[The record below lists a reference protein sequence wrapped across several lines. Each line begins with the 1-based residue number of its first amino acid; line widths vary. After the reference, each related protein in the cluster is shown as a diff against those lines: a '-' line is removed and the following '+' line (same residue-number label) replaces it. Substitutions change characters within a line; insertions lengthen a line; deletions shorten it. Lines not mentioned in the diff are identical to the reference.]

1 MGMVDVIE
9 PNELRPVIAA
19 NILRLRK
26 EKSLSQE
33 DLATK
38 LGISRVQLNRL
49 ENGHNSPSA
58 ELLYSLADVLG
69 VSADCLR
76 QIASQV
82 A

>member
-1 MGMVDVIE
+1 MVDVIDAST
-9 PNELRPVIAA
+9 LRPIIAA

-26 EKSLSQE
+26 AKAMSQE
-33 DLATK
+33 ELAET

-69 VSADCLR
+69 VPADALR
-76 QIASQV
+76 QIPNSA